1 MTAASGP
8 SCESSR
14 IDCHGS
20 PLSSTAQ
27 IADSFL
33 TGVSQDI
40 PIWENKS
47 YNPRPVL
54 TKQEKG
60 ILDHREWCKQFYSE
74 LA

>member
-20 PLSSTAQ
+20 PRSSTTP
-27 IADSFL
+27 IASFL
-33 TGVSQDI
+33 TRASQDI
-40 PIWENKS
+40 PIRENKS